1 MKRLYDRHDT
11 NNQHSVYAIN
21 GALAIL
27 LGLTIFCGT
36 LIEVFQLPQESIF
49 SIGNM
54 LLGIIILFVVGI
66 LVSWLN
72 PKLSGILLVIFGTAT
87 ICYFIFT
94 SITANTWIIAGL
106 IVTPF
111 FVIGLH
117 LILKQRKNE
126 IN

>member
-1 MKRLYDRHDT
+1 MKRLYDRHET
-11 NNQHSVYAIN
+11 KNQHSVYAIN

-54 LLGIIILFVVGI
+54 LLAIIFLFVVGI
-66 LVSWLN
+66 LVSWIN
-72 PKLSGILLVIFGTAT
+72 PKLSGILLVTFGIAT
-87 ICYFIFT
+87 ICYLIFT
-94 SITANTWIIAGL
+94 STTASIWIIAGL
-106 IVTPF
+106 IVSPF
-111 FVIGLH
+111 FAIGLH

-126 IN
+126 LN